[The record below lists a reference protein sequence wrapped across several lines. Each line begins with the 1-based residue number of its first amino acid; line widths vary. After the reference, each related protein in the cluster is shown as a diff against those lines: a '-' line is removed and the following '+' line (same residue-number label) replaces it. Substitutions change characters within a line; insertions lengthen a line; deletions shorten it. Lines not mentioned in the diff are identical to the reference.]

1 MLNDTLTVNAAGH
14 LCFAGQDTAELAREY
29 GTPLYLMS
37 EERLR
42 GNCRLYRESMTAGFG
57 PESMPLFAGK
67 SFCMKG
73 IYPILAEEGFGAD
86 VVSGGELYTALSAGF
101 PADRLFFHGNGKT
114 DREIRYGVESG
125 IGRFVVDSPE
135 ELEAVSACAQ
145 SLGKKQAI
153 LLRLTPGID
162 PHTFTQVN
170 TGRLDCQ
177 FGVPLETGEALVF
190 AEQALR
196 SPGVEL
202 LGFHCHIG
210 SQIFSWTPFRDAAD
224 RMLRFIRELKEKH
237 GFETRVLNLG
247 GGFGVRYT
255 EDQPTVDI
263 PASVA
268 ALAEYI
274 KARCE
279 EWDLKLPAVC
289 MEPGRSIV
297 ADAGLSLYTVQA
309 LKRIEGGSN
318 YAVVDGGMSDNPR
331 YALYQ
336 APYTVYCAN
345 RMNDPADLICT
356 VAGRC
361 CESGALLQ
369 EGVAL
374 PVPRRGDLIAMC
386 CTGAYQYSMA
396 SNYNR
401 VGRPPVLLL
410 SDAGNRLIAKR
421 EEYPD
426 LVKLDL

>member
-1 MLNDTLTVNAAGH
+1 MLNETLGINAAGH
-14 LCFAGQDTAELAREY
+14 LTFAGQDTAALAGEY

-37 EERLR
+37 EDRLR
-42 GNCRLYRESMTAGFG
+42 HNCRLYRKSMTEGFG

-67 SFCMKG
+67 SFCLKAM
-73 IYPILAEEGFGAD
+73 YPILAEEGFGAD

-101 PADRLFFHGNGKT
+101 PADRLYFHGNGKT

-125 IGRFVVDSPE
+125 IGCFVVDSPE
-135 ELEAVSACAQ
+135 ELEAVSACAR
-145 SLGKKQAI
+145 SMGKKQGI

-177 FGVPLETGEALVF
+177 FGVPLETGEAMTF

-196 SPGVEL
+196 CPGVEL

-210 SQIFSWTPFRDAAD
+210 SQIFTWTPFRDAAD
-224 RMLRFIRELKEKH
+224 RMLRFIRDLKEKT
-237 GFETRVLNLG
+237 GFVTRVLNLG

-255 EDQPTVDI
+255 EYDPEVDI

-268 ALAEYI
+268 ALAEHV
-274 KARCE
+274 KARCA
-279 EWDLKLPAVC
+279 EWDLALPQVR

-309 LKRIEGGSN
+309 LKRIEGGKN

-336 APYTVYCAN
+336 AAYTVYSAN
-345 RMNDPADLICT
+345 RPGDPADMVCT

-374 PVPRRGDLIAMC
+374 PTPKRGDLIAMC

-410 SDAGNRLIAKR
+410 SGRDSRLIAKR

>member
-1 MLNDTLTVNAAGH
+1 MLNGTLTVNAAGH

-237 GFETRVLNLG
+237 GFETRILNLG

-289 MEPGRSIV
+289 TEPGRSIV

-356 VAGRC
+356 IAGRC

-374 PVPRRGDLIAMC
+374 PAPRRGDLIAMC

-410 SDAGNRLIAKR
+410 SGKGSRLLARR

-426 LVKLDL
+426 LVSLDM